1 VAPPEPPERLRA
13 HPETVGEDDRAQR
26 ARRKRA
32 ARAFEQGHVDDAD
45 RLVEEALAAD
55 RDDVRAWYLAAR
67 VAGRGTDVGRTAAR
81 LRGLLEA
88 AERTGQ
94 DPGGALGERLQELSA
109 LRDTMADLE
118 LPAPL
123 LGTPVVVVENGVHPL
138 AVTGLLDR
146 MRPLRVL
153 GERRIEGLRFAGG
166 VVEPLRDLTEGGP
179 EEQALAEVARARGD
193 AITEALRRAVR
204 AGVGRRGDVDL
215 VEAQRFDLVSR
226 QLSHLLVE
234 RACTAAVDPSRASGV
249 LVLAGNGRNA
259 ALMAA
264 VAARRLGSER
274 VFTLDGRLGTSP
286 ADRAFAPHR
295 PDEEAPELGRPP
307 PSSRWRSTAL
317 GLGAAARRVVGRPA
331 PAYAADGRAVV
342 LTWAVHEPTML
353 PVVRELAT
361 DGPVSVLVVG
371 NRRALAPYRRLAREG
386 LPVVANPVG
395 AVSDATSEGAAAAV
409 ADRRVRRAAAADG
422 PLTAAS
428 VRDAEWVVGRTAM
441 LARFAGELR
450 DAFTTDATSVLLLA
464 RDRGAHERV
473 AVMVARELGVPS
485 LTVQPVLMSAS
496 PIYNPLHADHTTA
509 FDHHARQ
516 LYVDH
521 LGARPEAVSVTGF
534 ARFSP
539 RPAGGTGP
547 EDAATR
553 GRTVLLA
560 MQMFSLED
568 AERLLLAVAT
578 ARGPG
583 TELLVKL
590 HPREPATRVDHYREV
605 LAGAGAGS
613 GAALVTE
620 TPMTEVLPRATV
632 VVSSWSNT
640 LLEAAMD
647 GRPAL
652 SVNLTGG
659 PLPVPVGELGIAYE
673 ARSEEEVHQVL
684 PQLLEDT
691 PLRAE
696 VLERQRRYLAA
707 NPHLLDEVP
716 AARRIA
722 DVAGELARRGAAR
735 RAR

>member
-1 VAPPEPPERLRA
+1 
-13 HPETVGEDDRAQR
+13 
-26 ARRKRA
+26 
-32 ARAFEQGHVDDAD
+32 
-45 RLVEEALAAD
+45 
-55 RDDVRAWYLAAR
+55 
-67 VAGRGTDVGRTAAR
+67 
-81 LRGLLEA
+81 
-88 AERTGQ
+88 
-94 DPGGALGERLQELSA
+94 
-109 LRDTMADLE
+109 
-118 LPAPL
+118 
-123 LGTPVVVVENGVHPL
+123 
-138 AVTGLLDR
+138 
-146 MRPLRVL
+146 
-153 GERRIEGLRFAGG
+153 
-166 VVEPLRDLTEGGP
+166 
-179 EEQALAEVARARGD
+179 
-193 AITEALRRAVR
+193 
-204 AGVGRRGDVDL
+204 
-215 VEAQRFDLVSR
+215 
-226 QLSHLLVE
+226 
-234 RACTAAVDPSRASGV
+234 
-249 LVLAGNGRNA
+249 
-259 ALMAA
+259 
-264 VAARRLGSER
+264 
-274 VFTLDGRLGTSP
+274 
-286 ADRAFAPHR
+286 
-295 PDEEAPELGRPP
+295 
-307 PSSRWRSTAL
+307 
-317 GLGAAARRVVGRPA
+317 
-331 PAYAADGRAVV
+331 
-342 LTWAVHEPTML
+342 
-353 PVVRELAT
+353 
-361 DGPVSVLVVG
+361 
-371 NRRALAPYRRLAREG
+371 
-386 LPVVANPVG
+386 
-395 AVSDATSEGAAAAV
+395 
-409 ADRRVRRAAAADG
+409 
-422 PLTAAS
+422 
-428 VRDAEWVVGRTAM
+428 
-441 LARFAGELR
+441 
-450 DAFTTDATSVLLLA
+450 
-464 RDRGAHERV
+464 
-473 AVMVARELGVPS
+473 
-485 LTVQPVLMSAS
+485 
-496 PIYNPLHADHTTA
+496 
-509 FDHHARQ
+509 
-516 LYVDH
+516 
-521 LGARPEAVSVTGF
+521 VTGF

-568 AERLLLAVAT
+568 AERLLLAVDT